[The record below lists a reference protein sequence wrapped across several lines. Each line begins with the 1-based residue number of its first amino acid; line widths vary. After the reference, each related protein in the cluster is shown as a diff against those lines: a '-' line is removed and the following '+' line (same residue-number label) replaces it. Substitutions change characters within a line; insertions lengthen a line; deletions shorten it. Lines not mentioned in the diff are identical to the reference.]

1 MKNTFT
7 MQNNMDVEGLE
18 IEWRSPLEPSSLV
31 DASGL
36 LPLSTE
42 AAGTGFDAEFY
53 LNAYPDVA
61 QAVSSGEFE
70 SGWHHWLLYGHQE
83 GRLAV
88 SGAMPQAI
96 APVESGSPE
105 GTPGDPLLGSQVP
118 NLSQLPLSFIPNGGQ
133 FDPTVNFSVRGA
145 SHAIFFTPDEVVFSV
160 AAQPDP
166 ESEEVQSSV
175 VRLEFVG
182 ANGDPVIEGIEP
194 LPGLANFLSGS
205 DNSSWSGN
213 LPTYQGIAYR
223 DLYEGIDLVYRGTE
237 GVLKREF
244 VVDPGADPGQ
254 ILLDYSGIE
263 AVALRDG
270 ALVLETALGE
280 LIEAAPIIYQDI
292 EGDRV
297 SVAGQYQ
304 LLGEGQVGFE
314 LGAYDPNYALII
326 DPTLQYSSY
335 LGGTLQD
342 QGDAIALDAEGNI
355 YIAGRTISTDFPT
368 RIPLQT
374 TISNPESFKFDTFI
388 TKIAADGASAFYSTY
403 LGGLENDQAN
413 DLVVDSRGSAFVVGQ
428 TSSDNFPVTIGA
440 AQTAGN
446 GGGDG
451 FILKLTPNGGFI
463 ELGTYFGGAGADS
476 VNGITL
482 DNEGNF
488 YVTGQTF
495 SENFPMVDA
504 VQDTIGANGSDVF
517 VAKFNPVGGLLYST
531 FLGGFGNEVGN
542 AIAVDANQN
551 IYVTGQTS
559 TDNFPLVSELQRR
572 YRGGGDAFVT
582 KISSDGSELI
592 FSTYLGG
599 RDSDVGNAIAVDAGG
614 NVYIAGST
622 GVPRDAQPRAVIPLG
637 DFPTVNPIQ
646 GQLSGLSS
654 AFVTKLA
661 PDGQSLIYST
671 FLGGSGFE
679 SGNDMAIDDR
689 GNVYLTGE
697 TTSSDL
703 PQVAPIQ
710 PGFGGNGDG
719 FVGKILADG
728 TTIDY
733 LTYLGG
739 NGFDSGNAIA
749 VNAAGTAFVT
759 GQTASANFPTVNPL
773 PNAAGGVQGDAFV
786 VAIAQPISPT
796 QPIVVPPGTPAPD
809 PGLPGPGG
817 AEPFPPAPEPTEPP
831 PPPPPPPRFENF
843 IQSVTERGINP
854 LTLYFNEGAYLAQNP
869 GVAEAVA
876 AGDLTSGL
884 EHYLLFG
891 REEGRPAPTQFF
903 NEGQYLARNP
913 DVAVAVG
920 TGQVA
925 SGFEHFVQTGFFEG
939 RDRNVKL
946 FLESF
951 YLRQNPDVAEAVAA
965 GIFNSGY
972 SHYLQSGQ
980 FEGRNPNPAF
990 DETFYLT
997 QNPDVA
1003 AIVAAG
1009 GFVSGFQ
1016 HFLEQGELQGRQPS
1030 PVFNES
1036 AYLFRNI
1043 DVARALNRGAF
1054 GSAFEHFVLFGLQ
1067 EGRVAT
1073 P

>member
-1 MKNTFT
+1 
-7 MQNNMDVEGLE
+7 MDVEGLE
-18 IEWRSPLEPSSLV
+18 IEWRSPLESSSLV
-31 DASGL
+31 DAAGL
-36 LPLSTE
+36 WPVSTE
-42 AAGTGFDAEFY
+42 AGGTGFDAEFY

-61 QAVSSGEFE
+61 QAVEIGAFE
-70 SGWHHWLLYGHQE
+70 SGWQHWLLYGQTE
-83 GRLAV
+83 GRLPV

-96 APVESGSPE
+96 APTESVSPE
-105 GTPGDPLLGSQVP
+105 GTTGDPLLGEQVP
-118 NLSQLPLSFIPNGGQ
+118 NLSQLPLSFIPNAGQ

-145 SHAIFFTPDEVVFSV
+145 SHAIFFTPDEVVLTA

-166 ESEEVQSSV
+166 ESDDLQSSV
-175 VRLEFVG
+175 VRLEFLG

-205 DNSSWSGN
+205 DEARNV
-213 LPTYQGIAYR
+213 PTYQGIAYR
-223 DLYEGIDLVYRGTE
+223 DLYDGIDLVYRGTE
-237 GVLKREF
+237 GELKREF

-254 ILLDYSGIE
+254 ILLDYTGVE
-263 AVALRDG
+263 AVTLREG
-270 ALVLETALGE
+270 ALVLQTALGE

-292 EGDRV
+292 DGDRV
-297 SVAGQYQ
+297 AVAGQYE
-304 LLGEGQVGFE
+304 LLGEGKVGFD

-368 RIPLQT
+368 RIPLQSAL
-374 TISNPESFKFDTFI
+374 SNPGSFKFDAFI

-403 LGGLENDQAN
+403 LGGLENDRAL
-413 DLVVDSRGSAFVVGQ
+413 DVVVDSRGSAFVVGQ
-428 TSSDNFPVTIGA
+428 TSSDNFPVSIGA
-440 AQTAGN
+440 AQTAAN
-446 GGGDG
+446 GQGDG
-451 FILKLTPNGGFI
+451 FIVKLTPGGGFI
-463 ELGTYFGGAGADS
+463 ESGTYFGGAGIDL
-476 VNGITL
+476 VNAITL
-482 DNEGNF
+482 DSEGNY
-488 YVTGQTF
+488 YVTGQTL
-495 SENFPMVDA
+495 SENFPMVGA
-504 VQDTIGANGSDVF
+504 VQNTIGANGSDVF
-517 VAKFNPVGGLLYST
+517 VAKFNPLGGLLYST

-542 AIAVDANQN
+542 AIAVDAALNM
-551 IYVTGQTS
+551 YVTGQTS
-559 TDNFPLVSELQRR
+559 TDNFPLANEFQRR
-572 YRGGGDAFVT
+572 YRGGGDAFLT
-582 KISSDGSELI
+582 KISSDGSQLI
-592 FSTYLGG
+592 YSTYLGG
-599 RDSDVGNAIAVDAGG
+599 RDSDVGNAIAVDAAGH
-614 NVYIAGST
+614 VYIAGST

-646 GQLSGLSS
+646 GQLNGLSS
-654 AFVTKLA
+654 AFVTKMA
-661 PDGQSLIYST
+661 PDGKSLIYST
-671 FLGGSGFE
+671 FLGGTGFE
-679 SGNDMAIDDR
+679 SGNDMAIDNR

-703 PQVAPIQ
+703 PQVGPIQ
-710 PGFGGNGDG
+710 PSFGGNGDA

-728 TTIDY
+728 RTIDY

-739 NGFDSGNAIA
+739 NGFESGNAIA

-759 GQTASANFPTVNPL
+759 GQSGSANFPTVNPL

-796 QPIVVPPGTPAPD
+796 QPIVVPVGTPPAD
-809 PGLPGPGG
+809 PGSLPGPGG
-817 AEPFPPAPEPTEPP
+817 AEPFPPAPAPTEPAA
-831 PPPPPPPRFENF
+831 PPPPPPRFENF

-854 LTLYFNEGAYLAQNP
+854 LSLYFNEAGYLAQNP

-876 AGDLTSGL
+876 AGTLTSGL

-891 REEGRPAPTQFF
+891 RNEGRPAVTQFF

-920 TGQVA
+920 TGQVT
-925 SGFEHFVQTGFFEG
+925 SGFDHFVQTGFFEG

-965 GIFNSGY
+965 GLFNSGY

-980 FEGRNPNPAF
+980 FERRNPNPAF

-1016 HFLEQGELQGRQPS
+1016 HFIEQGELQGRQPS
-1030 PVFNES
+1030 PVFSES

-1043 DVARALNRGAF
+1043 DVARAISRGAF
-1054 GSAFEHFVLFGLQ
+1054 DSAFEHFVLFGLQ

>member
-1 MKNTFT
+1 
-7 MQNNMDVEGLE
+7 MQNKMDVEGLE

-31 DASGL
+31 NASGL
-36 LPLSTE
+36 LPLTTE

-61 QAVSSGEFE
+61 EAVSTGQFE
-70 SGWHHWLLYGHQE
+70 SGWQHWLLYGQQE
-83 GRLAV
+83 GRLV
-88 SGAMPQAI
+88 
-96 APVESGSPE
+96 APLELVSPE
-105 GTPGDPLLGSQVP
+105 DTPGDPLIGEQVP
-118 NLSQLPLSFIPNGGQ
+118 NLAQLPLSFIPNAGQ
-133 FDPTVNFSVRGA
+133 LDPTVNFSVRGA
-145 SHAIFFTPDEVVFSV
+145 SHGIFFTPDEVVFSV

-166 ESEEVQSSV
+166 ESDELQSSV

-182 ANGDPVIEGIEP
+182 ANGNPVIEGIEP

-205 DNSSWSGN
+205 DESSWSGN

-223 DLYEGIDLVYRGTE
+223 DLYDGIDLVYRGTE
-237 GVLKREF
+237 GELKREF

-254 ILLDYSGIE
+254 IRLDYSGIE
-263 AVALRDG
+263 AVTLREG
-270 ALVLETALGE
+270 ALVLQTALGE

-297 SVAGQYQ
+297 AVAGQYE

-368 RIPLQT
+368 RIPIQS
-374 TISNPESFKFDTFI
+374 TISNPPSFKFDAFI

-403 LGGLENDQAN
+403 LGGLENDRAL
-413 DLVVDSRGSAFVVGQ
+413 DVVVDSRGSAFVVGE
-428 TSSDNFPVTIGA
+428 TSSDNFPVTVGT
-440 AQTAGN
+440 AQTAAN
-446 GGGDG
+446 GETDG

-463 ELGTYFGGAGADS
+463 ELGTYFGGARSDS
-476 VNGITL
+476 VNSITL

-495 SENFPMVDA
+495 SENFPMVSA
-504 VQDTIGANGSDVF
+504 VQNTIGGNGSDVL
-517 VAKFNPVGGLLYST
+517 VAKFNPVGGLVYST
-531 FLGGFGNEVGN
+531 FLGGFGNDVGN

-551 IYVTGQTS
+551 VYVTGQAS

-592 FSTYLGG
+592 YSTYLGG
-599 RDSDVGNAIAVDAGG
+599 RDSDVGNAIAVDAAGH
-614 NVYIAGST
+614 VYVAGST

-637 DFPTVNPIQ
+637 DFPTLNPIQ

-661 PDGQSLIYST
+661 PNGRSLIYST

-703 PQVAPIQ
+703 PQVTPIQ
-710 PGFGGNGDG
+710 PRFGGNGDA

-728 TTIDY
+728 RTIDY

-739 NGFDSGNAIA
+739 NGFESGNAIA
-749 VNAAGTAFVT
+749 VNAGGTAFVT
-759 GQTASANFPTVNPL
+759 GQSASPNFPIVNPL

-786 VAIAQPISPT
+786 VAIAQPINPT
-796 QPIVVPPGTPAPD
+796 QPIVVPPGTPAPG
-809 PGLPGPGG
+809 PGSLPGPGG

-831 PPPPPPPRFENF
+831 APPPPPPRFENF
-843 IQSVTERGINP
+843 IQSVTERGLNP
-854 LTLYFNEGAYLAQNP
+854 LSLYFNEGAYLAQNP

-876 AGDLTSGL
+876 AGTFTSGL
-884 EHYLLFG
+884 QHYLLFG
-891 REEGRPAPTQFF
+891 RDEGRPAPTQFF
-903 NEGQYLARNP
+903 NEGEYLARNS

-920 TGQVA
+920 TGQLA
-925 SGFEHFVQTGFFEG
+925 SGFAHFVQRGFFEG
-939 RDRNVKL
+939 RDRNAKL

-965 GIFNSGY
+965 GIFSSGY

-980 FEGRNPNPAF
+980 FERRNPNPAF

-1009 GFVSGFQ
+1009 GFQSGFE
-1016 HFLEQGELQGRQPS
+1016 HFIEQGEFQGRQPS

-1043 DVARALNRGAF
+1043 DVAQALNRGAF
-1054 GSAFEHFVLFGLQ
+1054 GGSAFEHFVLFGVQ

-1073 P
+1073 S

>member
-1 MKNTFT
+1 
-7 MQNNMDVEGLE
+7 MQNKMDVEGLE

-36 LPLSTE
+36 LPLTTE
-42 AAGTGFDAEFY
+42 AAGTGFNAEFY

-61 QAVSSGEFE
+61 QAVSTGEFE
-70 SGWHHWLLYGHQE
+70 SGWQHWLLYGQQE
-83 GRLAV
+83 GRLPV
-88 SGAMPQAI
+88 
-96 APVESGSPE
+96 APIESVSPE
-105 GTPGDPLLGSQVP
+105 GTPGDPLSGSQVP
-118 NLSQLPLSFIPNGGQ
+118 NLGQLPLSFIPNAGQ
-133 FDPTVNFSVRGA
+133 YDPTVNFTVRGA
-145 SHAIFFTPDEVVFSV
+145 SHGIFFTPDEVVFSA

-166 ESEEVQSSV
+166 ESDELQSSV

-205 DNSSWSGN
+205 DESSWSGN

-223 DLYEGIDLVYRGTE
+223 DLYDGIDLVYRGTE
-237 GVLKREF
+237 GELKREF

-254 ILLDYSGIE
+254 IRLDYSGIE
-263 AVALRDG
+263 AVALREG
-270 ALVLETALGE
+270 ALVLQTALGE

-292 EGDRV
+292 EGSRV
-297 SVAGQYQ
+297 AVAGQYE
-304 LLGEGQVGFE
+304 LLDSGQVGFD

-368 RIPLQT
+368 RIPLQS
-374 TISNPESFKFDTFI
+374 TISNPPSFKFDAFI

-403 LGGLENDQAN
+403 LGGLENDRAL
-413 DLVVDSRGSAFVVGQ
+413 DVVVDSRGSAFVVGE
-428 TSSDNFPVTIGA
+428 TSSDNFPVTVGA
-440 AQTAGN
+440 AQTAAN
-446 GGGDG
+446 GETDG

-463 ELGTYFGGAGADS
+463 ELGTYFGGARSDS
-476 VNGITL
+476 VNSITL

-495 SENFPMVDA
+495 SENFPMVGA
-504 VQDTIGANGSDVF
+504 VQNTIGGNGSDVL
-517 VAKFNPVGGLLYST
+517 VAKFNPVGGLVYST
-531 FLGGFGNEVGN
+531 FLGGFGNDVGN

-551 IYVTGQTS
+551 VYVTGQAS

-592 FSTYLGG
+592 YSTYLGG
-599 RDSDVGNAIAVDAGG
+599 RDSDVGNAIAVDAAGH
-614 NVYIAGST
+614 VYVAGST

-637 DFPTVNPIQ
+637 DFPTLNPIQ

-661 PDGQSLIYST
+661 PNGRSLIYST

-689 GNVYLTGE
+689 ANVYLTGE

-710 PGFGGNGDG
+710 PGFGGNGDA

-728 TTIDY
+728 RTIDY

-739 NGFDSGNAIA
+739 NGFESGNAIA

-759 GQTASANFPTVNPL
+759 GQSASPNFPTVNPL

-786 VAIAQPISPT
+786 VAIAQPINPT
-796 QPIVVPPGTPAPD
+796 QPIVVPPGTPT
-809 PGLPGPGG
+809 PGPGTLPGPGG
-817 AEPFPPAPEPTEPP
+817 AEPFPPAPEPTEPAA
-831 PPPPPPPRFENF
+831 PPPPPPRFENF
-843 IQSVTERGINP
+843 IQSVTERGLNP
-854 LTLYFNEGAYLAQNP
+854 LTLYFNEAAYLAQDP

-876 AGDLTSGL
+876 AGTFTSGL

-891 REEGRPAPTQFF
+891 RDEGRPAPTQFF
-903 NEGQYLARNP
+903 NEGEYLARNS

-920 TGQVA
+920 TGQLA
-925 SGFEHFVQTGFFEG
+925 SGFAHFVQTGFFEG
-939 RDRNVKL
+939 RDRNAKL

-965 GIFNSGY
+965 GIFSSGY

-980 FEGRNPNPAF
+980 FERRNPNPVF

-1009 GFVSGFQ
+1009 GFQSGFE
-1016 HFLEQGELQGRQPS
+1016 HFIEQGEFQGRQPS

-1043 DVARALNRGAF
+1043 DVAQALNRGAF
-1054 GSAFEHFVLFGLQ
+1054 GGSAFEHFVLFGVQ

>member
-1 MKNTFT
+1 
-7 MQNNMDVEGLE
+7 MQNKMDVEGLE

-31 DASGL
+31 NASGL
-36 LPLSTE
+36 WPLSTE

-61 QAVSSGEFE
+61 QAVGTGEFE
-70 SGWHHWLLYGHQE
+70 SGWQHWLLYGQPE
-83 GRLAV
+83 GRLPV

-96 APVESGSPE
+96 APGESVSPE
-105 GTPGDPLLGSQVP
+105 DPPGDPLIGEQVP
-118 NLSQLPLSFIPNGGQ
+118 NLSQLPLSFIPNAGQ

-145 SHAIFFTPDEVVFSV
+145 SHAIFFTPDEVVFTA

-166 ESEEVQSSV
+166 ESDEVQSSV

-182 ANGDPVIEGIEP
+182 ANGNPVIEGIEP

-205 DNSSWSGN
+205 DGSTWSGN
-213 LPTYQGIAYR
+213 VPTYQGIAYR
-223 DLYEGIDLVYRGTE
+223 DLYDGIDLVYRGTE
-237 GVLKREF
+237 GALKREF

-254 ILLDYSGIE
+254 IRLDYSGIE
-263 AVALRDG
+263 AVALREG
-270 ALVLETALGE
+270 ALVLQTALGE
-280 LIEAAPIIYQDI
+280 LIEGAPIIYQDI
-292 EGDRV
+292 EGSRV
-297 SVAGQYQ
+297 AVAGEYE
-304 LLGEGQVGFE
+304 LLGDGQVGFE

-342 QGDAIALDAEGNI
+342 QGDAIALDAQGNI

-368 RIPLQT
+368 RIPLQS
-374 TISNPESFKFDTFI
+374 TISNPESFKFDAFI
-388 TKIAADGASAFYSTY
+388 TKIAPDGASAFYSTY
-403 LGGLENDQAN
+403 LGGRDNDRAL
-413 DLVVDSRGSAFVVGQ
+413 DVAIDSRGSAFVVGQ
-428 TSSDNFPVTIGA
+428 TSSDNFPVTVGA
-440 AQTAGN
+440 AQTAFN
-446 GGGDG
+446 GETDG
-451 FILKLTPNGGFI
+451 FIVKLTANGGFI
-463 ELGTYFGGAGADS
+463 ETGTYFGGAGSDS
-476 VNGITL
+476 VNSITL

-495 SENFPMVDA
+495 SENFPMQGA
-504 VQDTIGANGSDVF
+504 VQNTIGANGSDVL
-517 VAKFNPVGGLLYST
+517 VAKFNPLGGLLYST
-531 FLGGFGNEVGN
+531 FLGGFGNDVGQ
-542 AIAVDANQN
+542 AIAVDGNQN
-551 IYVTGQTS
+551 IYVTGQAS
-559 TDNFPLVSELQRR
+559 SDNFPLVSELQRR

-582 KISSDGSELI
+582 KISSDGSQLI
-592 FSTYLGG
+592 YSTYLGG
-599 RDSDVGNAIAVDAGG
+599 RDSDIGNAIAVDAAGH
-614 NVYIAGST
+614 VYIAGST
-622 GVPRDAQPRAVIPLG
+622 GVPRDGQPGAVIPVG
-637 DFPTVNPIQ
+637 DFPKVNPLQ
-646 GQLSGLSS
+646 AQLNGLSE

-661 PDGQSLIYST
+661 PDGKSLIYST

-679 SGNDMAIDDR
+679 EGNDMAIDNR

-710 PGFGGNGDG
+710 PGFGGNGDA

-728 TTIDY
+728 RTIDY

-739 NGFDSGNAIA
+739 NGFESGNAIA
-749 VNAAGTAFVT
+749 VNPVGTAFVT
-759 GQTASANFPTVNPL
+759 GQSASANFATVNPL

-786 VAIAQPISPT
+786 VAIAQPINPT
-796 QPIVVPPGTPAPD
+796 QPIVVPVGAPAPD
-809 PGLPGPGG
+809 PGSLPGPGG
-817 AEPFPPAPEPTEPP
+817 AEPFPPAPAPTEPP
-831 PPPPPPPRFENF
+831 APPPPPPRFENF
-843 IQSVTERGINP
+843 IQSVTERGLNP
-854 LTLYFNEGAYLAQNP
+854 LTLYFNEAAYLAQNP

-876 AGDLTSGL
+876 AGNLPSGL
-884 EHYLLFG
+884 EHYLRFG
-891 REEGRPAPTQFF
+891 RDEGRPAATQFF
-903 NEGQYLARNP
+903 NEGEYLAQNP
-913 DVAVAVG
+913 DVALAVG
-920 TGQVA
+920 TGQIG

-939 RDRNVKL
+939 RDRNAKL

-980 FEGRNPNPAF
+980 FERRNPNPAF

-1016 HFLEQGELQGRQPS
+1016 HFLEQGEIQGRSPS
-1030 PVFNES
+1030 PLFSES

-1043 DVARALNRGAF
+1043 DVARALSRGAF
-1054 GSAFEHFVLFGLQ
+1054 SSAFEHFVLFGLQ